1 MIAGE
6 LAHCRH
12 LHLAGIG
19 LGVLNEILK
28 RLIRAV
34 FGNHDHVG
42 VVNEAAKR
50 AELFRFVARL
60 PFGAQHGLEHDMGEV
75 HAADGVAVRRP
86 RRPCRLRRW
95 ADQKHLWRIFREVC
109 G

>member
-1 MIAGE
+1 MRELRAGELFNLHEEEMIAGE

-60 PFGAQHGLEHDMGEV
+60 PFGA
-75 HAADGVAVRRP
+75 
-86 RRPCRLRRW
+86 
-95 ADQKHLWRIFREVC
+95 
-109 G
+109 